1 LHPGAN
7 DELLSGRKLLLTTG
21 AGSASKRVLKL
32 VSTDTSL
39 TLGRGTAS
47 ADDPTDILF
56 FQPDENCYFRC
67 RRMDVGGGHRTDFAR
82 VTLVAINAGRR
93 PVRARR
99 NAVGRLATPSPKPAD
114 DRVSRHDRRDALR
127 E

>member
-56 FQPDENCYFRC
+56 SR
-67 RRMDVGGGHRTDFAR
+67 
-82 VTLVAINAGRR
+82 IRR
-93 PVRARR
+93 PQ
-99 NAVGRLATPSPKPAD
+99 
-114 DRVSRHDRRDALR
+114 
-127 E
+127 